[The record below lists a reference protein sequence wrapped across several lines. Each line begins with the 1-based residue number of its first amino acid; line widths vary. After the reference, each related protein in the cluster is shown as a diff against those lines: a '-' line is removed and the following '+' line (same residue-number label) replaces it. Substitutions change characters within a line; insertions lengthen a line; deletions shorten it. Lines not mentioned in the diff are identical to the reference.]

1 MDEPILIWDL
11 ADDPDGNVAHIAEH
25 GLSPDEVASVM
36 GNPNNQTAASGSTAR
51 PITFGWTDTGR
62 YIAVV
67 WELVSDDPRTIY
79 PVTAYE
85 TPPPAPRKRK
95 RRR

>member
-1 MDEPILIWDL
+1 MDEPILVWDL
-11 ADDPDGNVAHIAEH
+11 ANDPDGNVAHIAEH
-25 GLSPDEVASVM
+25 GVTTDEVESVLR
-36 GNPNNQTAASGSTAR
+36 NPANPTATSDSSDR

-67 WELVSDDPRTIY
+67 WEPVMDDPRTIY

-85 TPPPAPRKRK
+85 APPPAARRKRK
-95 RRR
+95 KR

>member
-1 MDEPILIWDL
+1 MDGPILVWDL
-11 ADDPDGNVAHIAEH
+11 PDDLDGNVALIAEH
-25 GLSPDEVASVM
+25 GLTPDEVESVM
-36 GNPNNQTAASGSTAR
+36 REPANPTATSESSER

-67 WELVSDDPRTIY
+67 WEPVSDDPRTIY

-85 TPPPAPRKRK
+85 APPPEARKKRK
-95 RRR
+95 RR